1 MSSLASSA
9 TVRELAARVA
19 LLTPE
24 SQRRWGRMTAHETL
38 CHLADSFRGMMGE
51 LRVSPAP
58 GGPIKRQVMRLV
70 ALHTPLSWPKGVP
83 TRPEVD
89 PRREGTRPENFE
101 RDRDEVLALMRRF
114 ASADTKY
121 AEHPMFGRLSRGEW
135 LIWGYRHMD
144 HHLRQFGL

>member
-1 MSSLASSA
+1 
-9 TVRELAARVA
+9 
-19 LLTPE
+19 
-24 SQRRWGRMTAHETL
+24 MTAHETL

-51 LRVSPAP
+51 LHVSPAP
-58 GGPIKRQVMRLV
+58 GGPLKRQMMRLF

-114 ASADTKY
+114 ISPETTY
-121 AEHPMFGRLSRGEW
+121 AAHPMFGHLSREEW
-135 LIWGYRHMD
+135 LIWGYRHLD